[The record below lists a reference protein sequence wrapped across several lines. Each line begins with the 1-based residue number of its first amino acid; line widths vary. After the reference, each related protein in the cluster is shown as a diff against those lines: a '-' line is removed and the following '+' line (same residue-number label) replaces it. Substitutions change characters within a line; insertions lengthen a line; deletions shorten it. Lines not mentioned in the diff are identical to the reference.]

1 MKIRSVIPAQA
12 GIQRALA
19 RKLRLL
25 AKTVWNYKVPNK
37 LRAFIIDWIPA
48 FARMTI
54 MLLLISFYVLP
65 VSAQESSESATLMQK
80 LNALKQDIAS
90 KAAEIKNEVNKK
102 VQNKAIIGSI
112 LLIDDTEMTI
122 QTLNSTKT
130 IKYDE
135 FTEIIGAKGKE
146 IKVETLEVDDRVA
159 ALGDV
164 DDKNNLVAQR
174 LVYLDNF
181 ASNSAQL
188 VYGQIQKSTGNTI
201 TIQTKDGQT
210 KNLTTNSQT
219 NFFLGNN
226 EASILDAKV
235 EQNLLTRATL
245 QKDGSLKA
253 RFIYFIPSMG
263 FTKPIEKSP
272 TPPKSASPSA
282 TPKR

>member
-1 MKIRSVIPAQA
+1 MKKHVIPAKA
-12 GIQRALA
+12 GIQ
-19 RKLRLL
+19 L
-25 AKTVWNYKVPNK
+25 AKTVWNHKVLNK
-37 LRAFIIDWIPA
+37 FQSLRLWIPA

-54 MLLLISFYVLP
+54 ILLLILFYALP
-65 VSAQESSESATLMQK
+65 VSAQESSDSASLMQK
-80 LNALKQDIAS
+80 LTALKEDIAS

-112 LLIDDTEMTI
+112 ILIDDTEMTI

-146 IKVETLEVDDRVA
+146 IKVETLEVDDRIA

-164 DDKNNLVAQR
+164 DDKNNLIAQR

-188 VYGQIQKSTGNTI
+188 IYGQIQKSAANTI
-201 TIQTKDGQT
+201 TIQARDGQT
-210 KNLTTNSQT
+210 KNLTTNAQT

-235 EQNLLTRATL
+235 EQSLLTRATL

-253 RFIYFIPSMG
+253 RFIYFIPSTG
-263 FTKPIEKSP
+263 FNKPIDKS
-272 TPPKSASPSA
+272 TPPTKSALPSASP
-282 TPKR
+282 KR

>member
-1 MKIRSVIPAQA
+1 MKKHVIPAKA
-12 GIQRALA
+12 GIQ
-19 RKLRLL
+19 L
-25 AKTVWNYKVPNK
+25 AKTVWNHKVLNK
-37 LRAFIIDWIPA
+37 FQSLRLWIPA

-54 MLLLISFYVLP
+54 ILLLILFYALP
-65 VSAQESSESATLMQK
+65 VSAQESSDSASLMQK
-80 LNALKQDIAS
+80 LTALKEDIAS

-112 LLIDDTEMTI
+112 ILIDDTEMTI

-146 IKVETLEVDDRVA
+146 IKVETLEVDDRIA

-164 DDKNNLVAQR
+164 DDKNNLIAQR

-188 VYGQIQKSTGNTI
+188 IYGQIQKSAANTI
-201 TIQTKDGQT
+201 TIQARDGQT
-210 KNLTTNSQT
+210 KNLTTNAQT

-235 EQNLLTRATL
+235 EQSLLTRATL

-253 RFIYFIPSMG
+253 RFIYFIPSTG
-263 FTKPIEKSP
+263 FNKPIEKSTTP
-272 TPPKSASPSA
+272 TKSALPSASP
-282 TPKR
+282 KR